1 MSHTLPVEVTERIAR
16 LKGQI
21 AYTVSAAST
30 QGLAVWEQ
38 REYLAVKAMA
48 EKELA
53 NLRASHASLGIF
65 WA

>member
-1 MSHTLPVEVTERIAR
+1 MSHTLPSEVTERIAS

-21 AYTVSAAST
+21 TCAVSASST

-38 REYLAVKAMA
+38 REYLAAKAMA

-53 NLRASHASLGIF
+53 NLRASHASIGIF